1 MADVI
6 SSERVDEPTIDPSEY
21 DLIVLG
27 TGKAVQVAISLIPC
41 VESAWFQ
48 LLESTVLSSHW
59 FQYIRYQPAPLHAG
73 LAESMLAGAAA
84 KEGKSVLHLDAAE
97 GYGGAWG
104 VLNLDSSTSGTSHG
118 WNLPTGSPDPARG
131 AQGTTAD
138 GTANGKA
145 VEVEQTL
152 NLC

>member
-1 MADVI
+1 MVF
-6 SSERVDEPTIDPSEY
+6 SC
-21 DLIVLG
+21 VLAGG
-27 TGKAVQVAISLIPC
+27 TGAIGRELVRELVAC
-41 VESAWFQ
+41 KHVEKVVA
-48 LLESTVLSSHW
+48 LV
-59 FQYIRYQPAPLHAG
+59 RAPIADADLVTKFPGIDAG

-97 GYGGAWG
+97 CYGGAWG

-138 GTANGKA
+138 GTANGEA